1 MSYDTLKIRKDEA
14 LESINRQIQKG
25 DALFTKGDSLI
36 KEKGRHIITS
46 RDRDLFQ
53 ASFTQWIDLTYAM
66 LIKVFESSKYAL
78 EFKEKHSSKVEY
90 VGSSWVPDIPYYLN
104 KQLIQKLDYLK
115 MLRDSMDDFTE
126 KETQPDLAL
135 RRPNTNKTLEKL
147 EELKGII
154 DNAKGFPS
162 KKDFLDWG
170 AKVEPLLSFNPAY
183 QQQFAVDLNII
194 HANLSAQTAEPLA
207 DRMRT
212 TLNKAIEQIR
222 HEIDTSC
229 QPEAIKLISTQQDYI
244 HQARIKELKEIS
256 SAPFDLCKLLKFC
269 EELNICHKANN
280 LFAIIML
287 TRALIDHVA
296 PIFGFKTFNEVVNN
310 YSGTKSF
317 KEIMEKLNSS
327 CRKIADQHLHTPIR
341 KSESL
346 PTINQ
351 VDFSNDI
358 DVLLAEIY
366 RILKR
371 P

>member
-1 MSYDTLKIRKDEA
+1 MSYDTLKIKKNEA
-14 LESINRQIQKG
+14 LEAINRQIQKG
-25 DALFTKGDSLI
+25 DALFNKGNSLI
-36 KEKGRHIITS
+36 KEKGSHNITS
-46 RDRDLFQ
+46 RDRDLFKS
-53 ASFTQWIDLTYAM
+53 SFTQWVDLTYSM
-66 LIKVFESSKYAL
+66 LNNVFESSKYAL

-90 VGSSWVPDIPYYLN
+90 VGSSWVPDIPYYLS

-126 KETQPDLAL
+126 KETQPDLA
-135 RRPNTNKTLEKL
+135 RRPHPNKTLEKL
-147 EELKGII
+147 EELKAIV
-154 DNAKGFPS
+154 DNEKGFRS
-162 KKDFLDWG
+162 KRDFLDWG
-170 AKVEPLLSFNPAY
+170 AKVEPLLAFNSEY
-183 QQQFAVDLNII
+183 QQQFATDLNMI

-212 TLNKAIEQIR
+212 TLNRAIEQIR
-222 HEIDTSC
+222 HEIDTSF
-229 QPEAIKLISTQQDYI
+229 QSEPIKLITTQQDYI
-244 HQARIKELKEIS
+244 HQSRIKELKEIS
-256 SAPFDLCKLLKFC
+256 SAQFDLCKLLKFC
-269 EELNICHKANN
+269 EELNVCHKANN

-287 TRALIDHVA
+287 TRAMIDHVP
-296 PIFGFKTFNEVVNN
+296 PIFGFKNFNEVVNN

-317 KEIMEKLNSS
+317 KEIMERLNSS